1 MVSFMNRHQVALYLL
16 ALAGGVVASFVPGV
30 ATLAQPLITPALS
43 FLLLVTFLSLP
54 LRGLLVPKQAPGLT
68 AALVLLNFLVVPL
81 ITAALVLVL
90 AVLVPELPDLL
101 LFTAALVLL
110 APCID
115 YVVAFAAAAGGA
127 SDRLLARTPL
137 LLLTQCVLV
146 PVWILIFNRAGVWN
160 RELLASRALWN
171 SLPEVGLALAVVVV
185 PLALA
190 AVVQGIGPKVRSVTA
205 RLAEAVMVPA
215 MLPVLFLTPAAH
227 AAHLT
232 HWALHIL
239 PLASIYTVFAILM
252 WGLSRLL
259 LPRYGSCLST
269 AEQTAA
275 TFSAVTRNAL
285 VVLPIV
291 LGLSAAMGGTAG
303 ASLMPL
309 AVLTQTLVELLILT
323 LMVAV
328 YRNQLS
334 APSSPR

>member
-1 MVSFMNRHQVALYLL
+1 MIGFMDRHQVALYLL
-16 ALAGGVVASFVPGV
+16 ALAGGVAASFVPGV
-30 ATLAQPLITPALS
+30 AALAQPLITPALS

-54 LRGLLVPKQAPGLT
+54 LHGLLVPKQAPGLT
-68 AALVLLNFLVVPL
+68 ATLVVLNFLVAPL
-81 ITAALVLVL
+81 ITAVLVLGL
-90 AVLVPELPDLL
+90 AVLVPELPDPL
-101 LFTAALVLL
+101 LFTATLVLL

-115 YVVAFAAAAGGA
+115 YVVAFTAAAGGA

-146 PVWILIFNRAGVWN
+146 PVWVLIFHRAGVWN
-160 RELLASRALWN
+160 RELVATSALWN
-171 SLPEVGLALAVVVV
+171 SLPEVGLALAVVIV

-190 AVVQGIGPKVRSVTA
+190 VVVQGMGSGVRGVSA
-205 RLAEAVMVPA
+205 RLTEAVMVPA
-215 MLPVLFLTPAAH
+215 MLPVLFLIPAAH

-232 HWALHIL
+232 HWVLYLL
-239 PLASIYTVFAILM
+239 PLACVYTVFAILM
-252 WGLSRLL
+252 WGLSRFL
-259 LPRYGSCLST
+259 LPRYGAHLSP

-285 VVLPIV
+285 VILPIV
-291 LGLSAAMGGTAG
+291 LGLSATMEGAVG

-334 APSSPR
+334 APSSPQ